1 MNKLMDET
9 TEDLMQVLR
18 RAGPEQVR
26 DYLREHFAQGQ
37 PTFVQY
43 MDALLEEKK
52 LKRQD
57 VLRRA
62 GLPMKYG
69 YKLLT
74 GESHTTDRD
83 KLLRIC
89 FAMELTLKQT
99 QRALRLYGMN
109 ELYPKNARD
118 VVLIAA
124 LGRRMYDLDV
134 LCDELRQA
142 GLEPLYTP
150 EEG

>member
-1 MNKLMDET
+1 MEQLIDKT
-9 TEDLMQVLR
+9 TQELTRVLSG
-18 RAGPEQVR
+18 AGPEEVR
-26 DYLREHFAQGQ
+26 DYLREHFAQGE
-37 PTFVQY
+37 PSFVRY
-43 MDALLEEKK
+43 MDALLEEKN
-52 LKRQD
+52 LKRQT
-57 VLRRA
+57 VLLRA
-62 GLPMKYG
+62 GLPQKYG

-99 QRALRLYGMN
+99 QRALRLYGMS

-124 LGRRMYDLDV
+124 LGRRQFDLDDV
-134 LCDELRQA
+134 CAELTA
-142 GLEPLYTP
+142 LGMEPLYIP
-150 EEG
+150 QL

>member
-26 DYLREHFAQGQ
+26 DYLREHFEQGQ

-52 LKRQD
+52 LKRQE
-57 VLRRA
+57 VLLRA

-124 LGRRMYDLDV
+124 LGRRVYDPDV

-142 GLEPLYTP
+142 GLEPLYPP
-150 EEG
+150 EE

>member
-18 RAGPEQVR
+18 KAGPGEVR
-26 DYLREHFAQGQ
+26 AFLEEHFAQGQ

-43 MDALLEEKK
+43 MDALLEAKK
-52 LKRQD
+52 LKRQE

-62 GLPMKYG
+62 ALPQKYG

-83 KLLRIC
+83 KLLRLC

-99 QRALRLYGMN
+99 QRVLQLYGMN

-124 LGRRMYDLDV
+124 LGRRQYDIDAV
-134 LCDELRQA
+134 CAELRAA
-142 GLEPLYTP
+142 GLEPLYIP
-150 EEG
+150 EA